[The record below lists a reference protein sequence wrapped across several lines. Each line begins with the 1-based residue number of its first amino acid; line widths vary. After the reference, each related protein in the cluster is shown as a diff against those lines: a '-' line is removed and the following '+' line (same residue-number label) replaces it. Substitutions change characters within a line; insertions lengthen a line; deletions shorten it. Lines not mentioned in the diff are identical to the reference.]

1 MNHTI
6 NFDGDFV
13 SQEEMH
19 LIETKHAI
27 LEKLRLKFGAIE
39 ANKAK
44 EIIPIQRDTARPQ
57 I

>member
-13 SQEEMH
+13 SQEELH

-44 EIIPIQRDTARPQ
+44 EIIPIERDTARPQ